1 MGADLICYIALGPR
15 KIRLS
20 DRKVK
25 QVARQVREYLDGC
38 IVAAEQLLMGQ
49 KNVPDP
55 WKGSGSRDADQS
67 IRLCLVSS
75 MDGPIPK
82 FGSIKDLRSHPEYQD
97 LVRNMLADC
106 DRGMEAEHVFGS
118 THKDLTKGVR
128 DFVAAWNDGRFRDMS
143 SRIDPHR
150 SRRKVVVAGELSWGD
165 EPEGAGYQMFKK
177 AFGLTIAQRL
187 GVD

>member
-20 DRKVK
+20 DRKVN

-38 IVAAEQLLMGQ
+38 ISAAERLLMGQ

-55 WKGSGSRDADQS
+55 WKGSRDANQS

-75 MDGPIPK
+75 MDDTIPK
-82 FGSIKDLRSHPEYQD
+82 FGSIKDLRSHPKYQD
-97 LVRNMLADC
+97 MVRNMLADC
-106 DRGMEAEHVFGS
+106 ERGVEAEHVFES
-118 THKDLTKGVR
+118 TLKDLAKEVR
-128 DFVAAWNDGRFRDMS
+128 DFVAAWNDGQFRDMS
-143 SRIDPHR
+143 YRIDPLR
-150 SRRKVVVAGELSWGD
+150 PRRKVVVAGELSWGD
-165 EPEGAGYQMFKK
+165 EPERSGYQMFKK

>member
-1 MGADLICYIALGPR
+1 MGADLICFIALGPR
-15 KIRLS
+15 KISLS

-25 QVARQVREYLDGC
+25 RVARQVREYLDGC
-38 IVAAEQLLMGQ
+38 ISAAEQLLMGQ

-55 WKGSGSRDADQS
+55 WKGSRDADQNV
-67 IRLCLVSS
+67 RLCPVSS

-82 FGSIKDLRSHPEYQD
+82 FGSIKDLRSHPKYQD
-97 LVRNMLADC
+97 LVRNILADC
-106 DRGMEAEHVFGS
+106 DRTVEAEHVFGS
-118 THKDLTKGVR
+118 TLKDLTREVR
-128 DFVAAWNDGRFRDMS
+128 DFVANWNDGQFRDMS
-143 SRIDPHR
+143 YRLDPLR

-165 EPEGAGYQMFKK
+165 EPEGAGYQMFKR

>member
-1 MGADLICYIALGPR
+1 MGADLICFIALGPR
-15 KIRLS
+15 KISLS

-38 IVAAEQLLMGQ
+38 IAAAEQLLMGQ

-55 WKGSGSRDADQS
+55 WKGSRDADQS

-75 MDGPIPK
+75 MDDTIPK
-82 FGSIKDLRSHPEYQD
+82 FSSIEDLRSHPKYQD
-97 LVRNMLADC
+97 LVRNILVDC
-106 DRGMEAEHVFGS
+106 DRGMEAEYVFGS
-118 THKDLTKGVR
+118 TLKDLAKEVR

-143 SRIDPHR
+143 YRLDPLR
-150 SRRKVVVAGELSWGD
+150 PRRKVVVAGELSWGD

-177 AFGLTIAQRL
+177 AFGLTVAQRL
-187 GVD
+187 GVA

>member
-20 DRKVK
+20 DRKVN

-38 IVAAEQLLMGQ
+38 ISAAERLLMGQ

-55 WKGSGSRDADQS
+55 WKGSRDANQS

-75 MDGPIPK
+75 MDDTIPK
-82 FGSIKDLRSHPEYQD
+82 FGSIEDLRSHPEYQD
-97 LVRNMLADC
+97 LVRRTLADC
-106 DRGMEAEHVFGS
+106 GRDVEAGHVFGS
-118 THKDLTKGVR
+118 GPEDLAKEVR
-128 DFVAAWNDGRFRDMS
+128 DFVAGWNDGHFRDLS
-143 SRIDPHR
+143 YRVDPLHP
-150 SRRKVVVAGELSWGD
+150 RRKVVVAGERSWGD
-165 EPEGAGYQMFKK
+165 EPQGVGYQMLKK

-187 GVD
+187 GVT

>member
-20 DRKVK
+20 DRKVN

-38 IVAAEQLLMGQ
+38 IAAAERLLMGQ

-55 WKGSGSRDADQS
+55 WKGSRDADQS
-67 IRLCLVSS
+67 IRLCQVSS

-97 LVRNMLADC
+97 LVRNILADC
-106 DRGMEAEHVFGS
+106 DRGVEAEHVFGS
-118 THKDLTKGVR
+118 TLKDLTREVR
-128 DFVAAWNDGRFRDMS
+128 DFVANWNNGQFRDMS
-143 SRIDPHR
+143 YRLDPFR
-150 SRRKVVVAGELSWGD
+150 PRRKVVVAGEMSWGD